1 MGAEGTAEWVSENRP
16 IRSRFHSTSLARPA
30 LLPVS
35 TFGPEP
41 PFYISGEGGA
51 YVRPRDAFH
60 RVMFHRVA
68 SVNESA
74 DLFLFEQSRKLRT
87 PFRHLSTTACV
98 RQVQRFPS
106 G

>member
-1 MGAEGTAEWVSENRP
+1 MGSEGTAGWVSENRP
-16 IRSRFHSTSLARPA
+16 IRSRFHNTSLARPV

-41 PFYISGEGGA
+41 PCYLSGEGGA
-51 YVRPRDAFH
+51 TVRPRDAFH

-68 SVNESA
+68 PMTESA
-74 DLFLFEQSRKLRT
+74 VSFLFEKSRKLRT
-87 PFRHLSTTACV
+87 PFRLLSTTACV
-98 RQVQRFPS
+98 RQVRRFPS